1 MVCNPV
7 AVVWPVDLRSFIVCD
22 KALPM
27 VFHIHITVVASVS
40 VFTFLFLVSLS
51 FFVVFFFLSPFQC
64 ELLNYYLFLIPFV
77 FPSRS
82 IFFI

>member
-1 MVCNPV
+1 MVGDPV

-40 VFTFLFLVSLS
+40 VFTFLFSFLSLS
-51 FFVVFFFLSPFQC
+51 LLFFFSC
-64 ELLNYYLFLIPFV
+64 RLFNVNCLIIIYF
-77 FPSRS
+77 
-82 IFFI
+82 

>member
-1 MVCNPV
+1 MVGNPV

-51 FFVVFFFLSPFQC
+51 FFVVFFFSCRLFNV
-64 ELLNYYLFLIPFV
+64 NYLIIIYF
-77 FPSRS
+77 
-82 IFFI
+82 